1 MKGKT
6 DHLRFAT
13 RAIHAGQPPEPV
25 TGAVSTPIFQTSTY
39 VFEEFGKSTG
49 YDYARSQNP
58 TREALEACVASLE
71 GGAAG
76 VAFGSGMG
84 AISAILSYVRT
95 GERVVASRTVYGGTY
110 RYFSRVLDKTGIE
123 FVWVDATDLAAV
135 EAAMTPNTKLL
146 YVETPTNP
154 LMEIT
159 DLAAAAEIAHRYG
172 AMLVVDNTFLSPY
185 FQRPLEH
192 GADLVFHS
200 STKYLGGHS
209 DVIGGVVVTA
219 RPEDGEWLH
228 FVQKSAGAIPGPFDC
243 FLVMRGIKTLA
254 VRMPRHEENAHRLV
268 EFLTQHPKVRR
279 VLYPGLP
286 DHPGHA
292 IHQRQASG
300 FGAMITFD
308 LGSLEAARSFLNS
321 LELMYLAESLGGV
334 ETLISHPAS
343 MTHASVPPEV
353 RTATGITDGLVRVS
367 VGIEDIGD
375 LLADCERGLAAVH
388 S

>member
-71 GGAAG
+71 GGASG

-159 DLAAAAEIAHRYG
+159 DLAAAAEIAHRHG
-172 AMLVVDNTFLSPY
+172 ALLVVDNTFLSPY

-308 LGSLEAARSFLNS
+308 LGSLEAARSFLNG

-353 RTATGITDGLVRVS
+353 RAATGITDGLVRIS
-367 VGIEDIGD
+367 AGIEDIGD
-375 LLADCERGLAAVH
+375 LLADCEQGLAAIR